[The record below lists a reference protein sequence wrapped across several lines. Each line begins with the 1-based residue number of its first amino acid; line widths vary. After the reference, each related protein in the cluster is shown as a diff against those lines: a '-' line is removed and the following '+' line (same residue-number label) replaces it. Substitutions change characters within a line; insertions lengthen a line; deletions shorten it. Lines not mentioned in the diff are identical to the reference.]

1 MIRAARSC
9 LESAGAAAGY
19 ARAVGARRAGAMA
32 VLVQRFV
39 PARAAGVAFT
49 RHPQDPSAWL
59 VESHAG
65 RGDAVVSGAVSPD
78 RYVGGRGGEAAAEV
92 PAGASLGEGDLARV
106 VSLARRAEDLL
117 GAPQD
122 VEWALDAD
130 GLFLLQSRPI
140 TTAAPELEVRDP
152 RIRRL
157 TRANVGEVM
166 PDAVTPLTWTSV
178 VAFLEHGFQAV
189 TAMAGLRPRDAAPFL
204 VLHRQHVYLNLSLVD
219 GGGGAA
225 ARDHRGGCRAARPGR
240 GQRRAV
246 A

>member
-1 MIRAARSC
+1 LAEVLWLDVVEDEDRPRVGAKAFTLARLRRLGLPVPDGFVLTAGPGALDGAREGALRAAYARLGGTVAVRSSSTLEDTEEASFAGQYRTVLDVSGEEEVLRAARSC

-19 ARAVGARRAGAMA
+19 ARAVGALRPGAMA

-78 RYVGGRGGEAAAEV
+78 RYVGGRGGEAAAKVAE
-92 PAGASLGEGDLARV
+92 GASLGEGDLARV

-122 VEWALDAD
+122 V
-130 GLFLLQSRPI
+130 
-140 TTAAPELEVRDP
+140 
-152 RIRRL
+152 
-157 TRANVGEVM
+157 
-166 PDAVTPLTWTSV
+166 
-178 VAFLEHGFQAV
+178 
-189 TAMAGLRPRDAAPFL
+189 
-204 VLHRQHVYLNLSLVD
+204 
-219 GGGGAA
+219 
-225 ARDHRGGCRAARPGR
+225 
-240 GQRRAV
+240 
-246 A
+246 